1 MVDGPSRRLLLAQAA
16 ALAGAALTPAAW
28 TPALAQARLADDPFR
43 VGVASGEPL
52 PDGVVLWTRLVTN
65 PQALGGGMGRA
76 PVRVGWEIAE
86 DDGFRRPVRSGV
98 ALAVAEAGHSVHVE
112 VAGLKPDRDYW
123 YRFTAGGHRSPAGR
137 TRTAPEAGALVERL
151 RLAFA
156 SCQKWESGYY
166 PAHAHLAADNPDL
179 VLFLGDY
186 IYEKAAST
194 AKEGV
199 VRLHPPTIAQDL
211 ASYRQRY
218 AWYKADKDLQ
228 AAHAAAPWVVMWD
241 DHEVSNDYGA
251 DQDRSNPPPHVFL
264 RRRAAAYQAY
274 YENMPL
280 RRAIR
285 PVGPAMQLYRTL
297 DWGRLA
303 RLAILDDRQYRAH
316 RSCDALADKANTKL
330 IPASCAERSDPKRS
344 ILGMRQEAWLQGQLR
359 DTPARWNL
367 LGQQTL
373 MNEVVTPNGLV
384 SNDGWDGYAQTRRR
398 VLEGWRDHKVAN
410 PVVLGGDVH
419 TFFAADL
426 ALEPGG
432 APIASEFVG
441 GSIASLGR
449 SATVVR
455 GMMNINPQIR
465 FGDGDTRGYGRADIT
480 AKDCTVT
487 FRGVE
492 SALVPTS
499 PVRDLARFVV
509 QDGVKGLQRA

>member
-16 ALAGAALTPAAW
+16 ALAGAALTPGAW
-28 TPALAQARLADDPFR
+28 TPALAQARLTEDPFR

-52 PDGVVLWTRLVTN
+52 PDGVVLWTRLVTD
-65 PQALGGGMGRA
+65 PQALGGGMARA
-76 PVRVGWEIAE
+76 PVRVAWEIAE
-86 DDGFRRPVRSGV
+86 DDGFKRLARRGD
-98 ALAVAEAGHSVHVE
+98 ALAAAEAGHSVHVE
-112 VAGLKPDRDYW
+112 VGGLKPDRDYW
-123 YRFTAGGHRSPAGR
+123 YRFTAGGHRSPVGR

-186 IYEKAAST
+186 IYEKAA

-199 VRLHPPTIAQDL
+199 VRFHPPTIAQDL

-228 AAHAAAPWVVMWD
+228 TAHAAAPWVVMWD
-241 DHEVSNDYGA
+241 DHEVSNDYGG

-264 RRRAAAYQAY
+264 KRRAAAYQAY

-280 RRAIR
+280 RPAVR

-303 RLAILDDRQYRAH
+303 RLAILDDRQYRS
-316 RSCDALADKANTKL
+316 RRTCDELSQDKL
-330 IPASCAERSDPKRS
+330 IPATCPARTDPRRSL
-344 ILGMRQEAWLQGQLR
+344 LGRRQEAWLQDRLR

-373 MNEVVTPNGLV
+373 MNGVVTPDGRV
-384 SNDGWDGYAQTRRR
+384 SNDGWDGYDQTRRR

-455 GMMNINPQIR
+455 GMMNINPQIK